1 MRTVLVTGA
10 NRGIGREVA
19 RQMALSGYRVIL
31 TSRDEDKG
39 KQAVDEM
46 KQHFENGGTG
56 DLIYHQLDV
65 TDEKSIQRL
74 SNFVSS
80 EFSALDALVNNAA
93 VSLDRFDSLLDTPVD
108 IYRITLD
115 TNAFAPLR
123 LCQVFL
129 PGMLE
134 RNYGRVV
141 NVSSTAGQI
150 GKMVNDKTS
159 YRLSKIALNC
169 LTLMLANSVVGA
181 NVLVNAAC
189 PGKVRTAMG
198 SSDAP
203 RSVEEGAQG
212 IVWLATLPAGGPQG
226 GFFRD
231 GQALNW

>member
-1 MRTVLVTGA
+1 MRTILVTGA
-10 NRGIGREVA
+10 NRGIGREIA
-19 RQMALSGYRVIL
+19 RQMVLLGYRVIL

-46 KQHFENGGTG
+46 KQRLEKAITG

-65 TDEKSIQRL
+65 TDEESIQRL
-74 SNFVSS
+74 SSFVSS

-93 VSLDRFDSLLDTPVD
+93 VSLDKFDSILGTPLD
-108 IYRITLD
+108 IYRTTLE
-115 TNAFAPLR
+115 TNVYGPLR

-134 RNYGRVV
+134 KDYGRVV

-169 LTLMLANSVVGA
+169 LTLMLANSVMGT

-189 PGKVRTAMG
+189 PGKVRTNMG